1 MTVNST
7 RVAFILMLLVC
18 LIWGAEYVL
27 VDLAI
32 EVLPTHS
39 FNTIRFTIAALSLLP
54 LLWFSKEK
62 IPDGKHLTLLG
73 TGSLLGLLLFIGFY
87 TQTEGLLF
95 TSVSNAGFIT
105 ALVVPLVPLLGLIL
119 LGIKRPLPVWI
130 GVACATIG
138 LYYLTI
144 GDNLE
149 FNKGDLLVLICAFA
163 FSLHIIITGKVV
175 GNLPIIPLSLI
186 QLTSVA
192 IYSGIAALLSS
203 GPLINGHS
211 DSVSDGVQLL
221 LSPIII
227 SALLVAGI
235 LGSGFAT
242 WAQASSQRLLQP
254 HQIALIFASEPIFA
268 WFFAWL
274 FLGEKLGTQGII
286 GAGMI
291 IIGMLISELGDRSPK
306 GKKSKR
312 GEHTVKVKP
321 LEHLASS
328 D

>member
-1 MTVNST
+1 MTITST
-7 RVAFILMLLVC
+7 RVAFVLMLSVC

-39 FNTIRFTIAALSLLP
+39 FNTVRFVIAALSLLP

-62 IPDGKHLTLLG
+62 IPEGKHFSLLG
-73 TGSLLGLLLFIGFY
+73 VGLLLGLLLFIGFY
-87 TQTEGLLF
+87 TQTEGLLH

-105 ALVVPLVPLLGLIL
+105 ALVVPLVPLLGLVL

-130 GVACATIG
+130 GVACATAG

-149 FNKGDLLVLICAFA
+149 FNHGDLLVLICAFA

-186 QLTSVA
+186 QLTAVA
-192 IYSGIAALLSS
+192 AYSAVAALLSS
-203 GPLINGHS
+203 EPLVNG
-211 DSVSDGVQLL
+211 DNEVAFDAMQLL

-227 SALLVAGI
+227 IALLVAGI

-242 WAQASSQRLLQP
+242 WAQASSQRLLES
-254 HQIALIFASEPIFA
+254 HQVALIFASEPIFA
-268 WFFAWL
+268 WLFAWI
-274 FLGEKLGTQGII
+274 FLGETLGTQGII
-286 GAGMI
+286 GATLI
-291 IIGMLISELGDRSPK
+291 IGGMLISELGDRSTTGTKPQLD
-306 GKKSKR
+306 
-312 GEHTVKVKP
+312 EHTVKVKP
-321 LEHLASS
+321 LEHLAAS